1 MYQFFIED
9 ENAAEDFVTIEGSD
23 VNHIKN
29 VLRMKP
35 GEKIRVCTRN
45 GQNYFCSISDITES
59 FVRAD
64 ILETAAHDVL
74 LDKVRLPFT
83 HIPRFDHAGS
93 L

>member
-35 GEKIRVCTRN
+35 GEKIRVCTRKLCAC
-45 GQNYFCSISDITES
+45 GYSGK
-59 FVRAD
+59 RGGKHG
-64 ILETAAHDVL
+64 TAMQDLSVSGAP
-74 LDKVRLPFT
+74 KE
-83 HIPRFDHAGS
+83 
-93 L
+93 

>member
-35 GEKIRVCTRN
+35 GEKIRVHQKRTKLFL
-45 GQNYFCSISDITES
+45 QYI
-59 FVRAD
+59 
-64 ILETAAHDVL
+64 
-74 LDKVRLPFT
+74 
-83 HIPRFDHAGS
+83 
-93 L
+93 

>member
-45 GQNYFCSISDITES
+45 GQLQNIKTGTRRS
-59 FVRAD
+59 
-64 ILETAAHDVL
+64 VL
-74 LDKVRLPFT
+74 
-83 HIPRFDHAGS
+83 
-93 L
+93 

>member
-35 GEKIRVCTRN
+35 GEKNPCVHQKRTKLFLQYI
-45 GQNYFCSISDITES
+45 
-59 FVRAD
+59 
-64 ILETAAHDVL
+64 
-74 LDKVRLPFT
+74 
-83 HIPRFDHAGS
+83 
-93 L
+93 

>member
-45 GQNYFCSISDITES
+45 GQNYFAVYLILQKAL
-59 FVRAD
+59 FVR
-64 ILETAAHDVL
+64 IFWKRGGKYRTAMQDLSVSGA
-74 LDKVRLPFT
+74 
-83 HIPRFDHAGS
+83 S
-93 L
+93 EE